1 MFHRFFGGIHPH
13 DGKELAKGAPIET
26 MPAPD
31 VVTIPLSQHIGAPCK
46 PCVKIGEMV
55 KRGQKIATTEA
66 FLHADIHASVSG
78 KVKKFENGAIV
89 IESDGEDAWA
99 DGLPMDRNWHA
110 MTKDELLAAVK
121 DAGIVGMGGAT
132 FPAFVKL
139 APKKPVDVLILN
151 GAECEPYL
159 TADDRLMREEGDRVA
174 EGARILAKILGV
186 KRAVVAIEDNKPEA
200 ADAMR
205 AAVQKAEATGADEGL
220 PKIEVA
226 QLPTRYPQGAEK
238 MLIYAITGRE
248 VPLGGL
254 PMDAGTVVQNVAT
267 AAAIYDAC
275 AHGIPLIERIT
286 TVSGDAIA
294 TPKNLRVRIGTSYQ
308 AAIDYCGGFVG
319 TPDKVLAGGPMMGR
333 AQERL
338 DVPITKGSSG
348 ILALTRKLTEH
359 GPELHCIRCGRCVQ
373 ACPMGLIPS
382 MLSILGQRKDVARAR
397 DDYGVMNCIEC
408 GCCTYVCPAKRNIV
422 QYIRA
427 TKGAVKAL
435 AAKEKAKAAAREA
448 AAKAKE
454 NAKEAAKA

>member
-31 VVTIPLSQHIGAPCK
+31 VVAIPLSQHIGAPCK
-46 PCVKIGEMV
+46 PCVKIGERV
-55 KRGQKIATTEA
+55 LRGQRIATTDA
-66 FLHADIHASVSG
+66 FLHADIHASISG
-78 KVKKFENGAIV
+78 KVKKFEDGAID
-89 IESDGEDAWA
+89 IENDGEDAWT
-99 DGLPMDRNWHA
+99 DGLPLDRDWHA
-110 MTKDELLAAVK
+110 MTKEELLAAVK

-159 TADDRLMREEGDRVA
+159 TADDRLMREEGERVA
-174 EGARILAKILGV
+174 EGACILAKILGV
-186 KRAVVAIEDNKPEA
+186 QRAVIAIEDNKPEA

-205 AAVQKAEATGADEGL
+205 AAVTKAEATGKDGDL

-226 QLPTRYPQGAEK
+226 QLRTRYPQGAEK

-254 PMDAGTVVQNVAT
+254 PMDAGAVVQNVAT

-275 AHGIPLIERIT
+275 AHGLPLTERIT

-294 TPKNLRVRIGTSYQ
+294 HPKNLRVRIGTSYQ
-308 AAIDYCGGFVG
+308 DVIDYCGGFSAS
-319 TPDKVLAGGPMMGR
+319 PDKILAGGPMMGR

-359 GPELHCIRCGRCVQ
+359 GPELNCIRCGRCVQ

-382 MLSILGQRKDVARAR
+382 MLSILGQRKDVVKAR
-397 DDYGVMNCIEC
+397 DDYGVMNCVEC

-435 AAKEKAKAAAREA
+435 AAKEKAKQ
-448 AAKAKE
+448 K
-454 NAKEAAKA
+454 AKEAATA

>member
-31 VVTIPLSQHIGAPCK
+31 VVAIPLSQHIGAPCK
-46 PCVKIGEMV
+46 PCVKIGERV
-55 KRGQKIATTEA
+55 LRGQRIATTDA

-78 KVKKFENGAIV
+78 KVKKFEDGAIV
-89 IESDGEDAWA
+89 IENDGEDAWV
-99 DGLPMDRNWHA
+99 DGLPLDRDWHA
-110 MTKDELLAAVK
+110 MTKEELLAAVK

-159 TADDRLMREEGDRVA
+159 TADDRLMREEGERVA

-186 KRAVVAIEDNKPEA
+186 QRAVIAIEDNKPEA

-205 AAVQKAEATGADEGL
+205 AAVAKAEATGKDSDL

-226 QLPTRYPQGAEK
+226 QLRTRYPQGAEK

-254 PMDAGTVVQNVAT
+254 PMDAGAVVQNVAT

-275 AHGIPLIERIT
+275 AHGLPLTERIT

-294 TPKNLRVRIGTSYQ
+294 HPKNLRVRIGTSYQ
-308 AAIDYCGGFVG
+308 DVIDYCGGFSAS
-319 TPDKVLAGGPMMGR
+319 PDKILAGGPMMGR

-359 GPELHCIRCGRCVQ
+359 GPELNCIRCGRCVQ

-382 MLSILGQRKDVARAR
+382 MLSILGQRKDVVKAR
-397 DDYGVMNCIEC
+397 DDYGVMNCVEC

-435 AAKEKAKAAAREA
+435 AAKEKAKQ
-448 AAKAKE
+448 K
-454 NAKEAAKA
+454 AKEAATA

>member
-31 VVTIPLSQHIGAPCK
+31 VVAIPLSQHIGAPCK
-46 PCVKIGEMV
+46 PCVKIGERV
-55 KRGQKIATTEA
+55 LRGQRIATTDA

-78 KVKKFENGAIV
+78 KVKKFEDGAIV
-89 IESDGEDAWA
+89 IENDGEDAWT
-99 DGLPMDRNWHA
+99 DGLPLDRDWHA
-110 MTKDELLAAVK
+110 MTKEELLAAVK

-159 TADDRLMREEGDRVA
+159 TADDRLMREEGERVA

-186 KRAVVAIEDNKPEA
+186 QRAVIAIEDNKPEA

-205 AAVQKAEATGADEGL
+205 AAVTKAEATGKDGDL

-226 QLPTRYPQGAEK
+226 QLRTRYPQGAEK

-254 PMDAGTVVQNVAT
+254 PMDAGAVVQNVAT

-275 AHGIPLIERIT
+275 AHGLPLTERIT

-294 TPKNLRVRIGTSYQ
+294 HPKNLRVRIGTSYQ
-308 AAIDYCGGFVG
+308 DVIDYCGGFSAS
-319 TPDKVLAGGPMMGR
+319 PDKILAGGPMMGR

-359 GPELHCIRCGRCVQ
+359 GPELNCIRCGRCVQ

-382 MLSILGQRKDVARAR
+382 MLSILGQRKDVVKAR
-397 DDYGVMNCIEC
+397 DDYGVMNCVEC

-435 AAKEKAKAAAREA
+435 AAKEKAKQ
-448 AAKAKE
+448 K
-454 NAKEAAKA
+454 AKEAATA

>member
-1 MFHRFFGGIHPH
+1 MDFRRQLETVYDLVFSVFIRLRSHTAHAALFQQFFFVLVKLCFGYIHARLAALVKVHLCKISICFDILITLFHSLWQSNRVCICADLFPVVLIANVAADYHLVNNKCDDHYDRRNNDKDHRTNVSLFHRRLF
-13 DGKELAKGAPIET
+13 KSRK
-26 MPAPD
+26 
-31 VVTIPLSQHIGAPCK
+31 VTSVRSSQLCIL
-46 PCVKIGEMV
+46 
-55 KRGQKIATTEA
+55 IAG
-66 FLHADIHASVSG
+66 FL
-78 KVKKFENGAIV
+78 
-89 IESDGEDAWA
+89 
-99 DGLPMDRNWHA
+99 LLDR
-110 MTKDELLAAVK
+110 
-121 DAGIVGMGGAT
+121 
-132 FPAFVKL
+132 
-139 APKKPVDVLILN
+139 
-151 GAECEPYL
+151 
-159 TADDRLMREEGDRVA
+159 RVA

-397 DDYGVMNCIEC
+397 DDYGVMNCVEC

>member
-31 VVTIPLSQHIGAPCK
+31 VVAIPLSQHIGAPCK
-46 PCVKIGEMV
+46 PCVKIGERV
-55 KRGQKIATTEA
+55 LRGQRIATTDA

-78 KVKKFENGAIV
+78 KVKKFEDGAIV
-89 IESDGEDAWA
+89 IENDGEDAWV
-99 DGLPMDRNWHA
+99 DGLPLDRDWHA
-110 MTKDELLAAVK
+110 MTKEELLAAVK

-159 TADDRLMREEGDRVA
+159 TADDRLMREEGERVA

-186 KRAVVAIEDNKPEA
+186 QRAVIAIEDNKPEA

-205 AAVQKAEATGADEGL
+205 AAVAKAEATGKDSDL

-226 QLPTRYPQGAEK
+226 QLRTRYPQGAEK

-248 VPLGGL
+248 VPLGDL
-254 PMDAGTVVQNVAT
+254 PMDAGAVVQNVAT

-275 AHGIPLIERIT
+275 AHGLPLTERIT

-294 TPKNLRVRIGTSYQ
+294 HPKNLRVRIGTSYQ
-308 AAIDYCGGFVG
+308 DVIDYCGGFSAS
-319 TPDKVLAGGPMMGR
+319 PDKILAGGPMMGR

-359 GPELHCIRCGRCVQ
+359 GPELNCIRCGRCVQ

-382 MLSILGQRKDVARAR
+382 MLSILGQRKDVVKAR
-397 DDYGVMNCIEC
+397 DDYGVMNCVEC

-435 AAKEKAKAAAREA
+435 AAKEKAKQ
-448 AAKAKE
+448 K
-454 NAKEAAKA
+454 AKEAATA

>member
-31 VVTIPLSQHIGAPCK
+31 VVAIPLSQHIGAPCK
-46 PCVKIGEMV
+46 PCVKIGERV
-55 KRGQKIATTEA
+55 LRGQRIATTDA

-78 KVKKFENGAIV
+78 KVKKFEDGVIV
-89 IESDGEDAWA
+89 IENDGEDAWT
-99 DGLPMDRNWHA
+99 DGLPLDRDWHA
-110 MTKDELLAAVK
+110 MTKEELLAAVK

-159 TADDRLMREEGDRVA
+159 TADDRLMREEGERVA
-174 EGARILAKILGV
+174 EGACILAKILGV
-186 KRAVVAIEDNKPEA
+186 QRAVIAIEDNKPEA

-205 AAVQKAEATGADEGL
+205 AAVTKAEATGKDGDL

-226 QLPTRYPQGAEK
+226 QLRTRYPQGAEK

-254 PMDAGTVVQNVAT
+254 PMDAGAVVQNVAT

-275 AHGIPLIERIT
+275 AHGLPLTERIT

-294 TPKNLRVRIGTSYQ
+294 HPKNLRVRIGTSYQ
-308 AAIDYCGGFVG
+308 DVIDYCGGFSAS
-319 TPDKVLAGGPMMGR
+319 PDKILAGGPMMGR

-359 GPELHCIRCGRCVQ
+359 GPELNCIRCGRCVQ

-382 MLSILGQRKDVARAR
+382 MLSILGQRKDVVKAR
-397 DDYGVMNCIEC
+397 DDYGVMNCVEC

-435 AAKEKAKAAAREA
+435 AAKEKAKQ
-448 AAKAKE
+448 K
-454 NAKEAAKA
+454 AKEAATA

>member
-31 VVTIPLSQHIGAPCK
+31 VVAIPLSQHIGAPCK
-46 PCVKIGEMV
+46 PCVKIGERV
-55 KRGQKIATTEA
+55 LRGQRIATTDA

-78 KVKKFENGAIV
+78 KVKKFEDGAIV
-89 IESDGEDAWA
+89 IENDGEDAWV
-99 DGLPMDRNWHA
+99 DGLPLDRDWHA
-110 MTKDELLAAVK
+110 MTKEELLAAVK

-159 TADDRLMREEGDRVA
+159 TADDRLMREEGERVA

-186 KRAVVAIEDNKPEA
+186 QRAVIAIEDNKPEA

-205 AAVQKAEATGADEGL
+205 AAVTKAEATGKDGDL

-226 QLPTRYPQGAEK
+226 QLRTRYPQGAEK

-254 PMDAGTVVQNVAT
+254 PMDAGAVVQNVAT

-275 AHGIPLIERIT
+275 AHGLPLTERIT

-294 TPKNLRVRIGTSYQ
+294 HPKNLRVRIGTSYQ
-308 AAIDYCGGFVG
+308 DVIDYCGGFSAS
-319 TPDKVLAGGPMMGR
+319 PDKILAGGPMMGR

-359 GPELHCIRCGRCVQ
+359 GPELNCIRCGRCVQ

-382 MLSILGQRKDVARAR
+382 MLSILGQRKDVVKAR
-397 DDYGVMNCIEC
+397 DDYGVMNCVEC

-435 AAKEKAKAAAREA
+435 AAKEKAKQ
-448 AAKAKE
+448 K
-454 NAKEAAKA
+454 AKEAATA

>member
-26 MPAPD
+26 MP
-31 VVTIPLSQHIGAPCK
+31 PCK

-99 DGLPMDRNWHA
+99 DGLPLDRNWHA
-110 MTKDELLAAVK
+110 MSKDELLAAVK

-220 PKIEVA
+220 PKIEVV

-286 TVSGDAIA
+286 TVSGDAIR

-308 AAIDYCGGFVG
+308 AAIDYCGGFSE

-382 MLSILGQRKDVARAR
+382 MLSILGQRKDIVKAR
-397 DDYGVMNCIEC
+397 DDYGVMNCVEC

-454 NAKEAAKA
+454 NAKEAANA